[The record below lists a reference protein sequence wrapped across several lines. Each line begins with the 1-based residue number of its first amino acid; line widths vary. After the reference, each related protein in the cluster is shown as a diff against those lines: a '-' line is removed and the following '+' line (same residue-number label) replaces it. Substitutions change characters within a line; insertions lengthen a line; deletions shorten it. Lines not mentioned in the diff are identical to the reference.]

1 MLVAQNLS
9 KNLMNSRQVFHSLDE
24 FVDGGRFLAACAIW
38 YRQPA
43 SNLSHFVRFQVE
55 KRLDQVPIDET
66 LK

>member
-1 MLVAQNLS
+1 
-9 KNLMNSRQVFHSLDE
+9 MNSRQVFHSLDE
-24 FVDGGRFLAACAIW
+24 FVDGGRFLATCAIW

-43 SNLSHFVRFQVE
+43 GNLSHFVRLQVE